1 MRTTLLIPMAALTM
15 ALSASSVLQADPP
28 DRQAQEHGR
37 YGGRYDDR
45 YDDRSNGRSNGRYD
59 TRYDSR
65 RVTVL
70 AHEIEQTAYA
80 MRREAERNNRRP
92 DRWESRMLS
101 ALREL
106 NQEADRYHAQVEG
119 REYNGGREYDGGR
132 RYDGRSGRGFEDLVR
147 AYRET
152 GYVLSRNDPRPYLDR
167 GMDRIGDLLSEIS
180 GQYGRRGDYRWDRND
195 RRYGRDW
202 NGRDRDRWDD
212 D

>member
-1 MRTTLLIPMAALTM
+1 MRTKLLIPMAALTL

-28 DRQAQEHGR
+28 DRRAEEHGR
-37 YGGRYDDR
+37 YGDRYDDR

-65 RVTVL
+65 RVAAL
-70 AHEIEQTAYA
+70 AHEIEQTTHW

-106 NQEADRYHAQVEG
+106 NQEADQYHAQMES
-119 REYNGGREYDGGR
+119 R

-180 GQYGRRGDYRWDRND
+180 GQHGRRGDYRWDRND
-195 RRYGRDW
+195 RRYGRD
-202 NGRDRDRWDD
+202 RDRWDD